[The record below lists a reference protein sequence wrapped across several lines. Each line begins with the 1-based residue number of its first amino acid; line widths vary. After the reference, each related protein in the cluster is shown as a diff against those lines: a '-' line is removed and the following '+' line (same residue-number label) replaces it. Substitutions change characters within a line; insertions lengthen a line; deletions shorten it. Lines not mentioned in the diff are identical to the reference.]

1 MSEHLDIMDPRRGD
15 LFADATHHD
24 CEHYL
29 SGTCENEEYVVAQLL
44 MDAKES
50 NPDADFSGMTFSI
63 RPEWGAPANRCPGFM
78 PSFEFLEE
86 LDAQERDAE
95 QTRREDLARLCAMGR
110 IGADFNRALNLVK
123 GA

>member
-15 LFADATHHD
+15 LFADATHRN

-29 SGTCENEEYVVAQLL
+29 SGMCGNEEYVVAQLL
-44 MDAKES
+44 VDAKES
-50 NPDADFSGMTFSI
+50 NPDADFTGVAITI

-78 PSFEFLEE
+78 PSSEFLEE
-86 LDAQERDAE
+86 LAAQERDAE
-95 QTRREDLARLCAMGR
+95 LTHREDLSRLAAMGR
-110 IGADFNRALNLVK
+110 IGADFGRALNLVK